1 MKLQV
6 QTLLNN
12 RYRITA
18 FLSQGGFGY
27 TYLADDDLF
36 GKKVCIKE
44 LYINNRSTRGPR
56 QEVITEDSSDF
67 SFEHFS
73 TRFWEEAK
81 QLAAFDH
88 PNIVKV
94 KDFFKSNGST
104 YFVMEYIEG
113 ETLQAKKLKGELND
127 EQRIFA
133 VMTQLLAAVETVHNA
148 GMLHRDIKPENILIA
163 NDNRVVLIDF
173 GSARDFEDGKT
184 LAHTTLISPGY
195 APIEQYSNRAKRGA
209 YTDIYALGATLYF
222 LLTGQK
228 PLPATDRYREQLP
241 SPQQLNPAIST
252 QLSSAVMMAMAM
264 EPEDRFQ
271 SVADFKAALLLSGKN
286 VEKTVVTEILP
297 QKEIAN
303 KEKTPVVQ
311 SPAVEEKP
319 VKKSNT
325 LFYGGMAVLLL
336 ALVGFLVWGRADT
349 TDQTY
354 CQCYETLADKINNQQ
369 TDSLK
374 VSVYDSGV
382 KECEKNEKKDKD
394 CKAKAELEK
403 TIAPVKEAEAKR
415 LRSEKLKMEEQKKK
429 EDEKK
434 KKEKPA
440 PNSTTDNCEYPNGNG
455 TINCLYKKEPRWKSE
470 KVKCVIES
478 VKKGNGTIFISDIVD
493 ANKDGKIDDYELV
506 RTVFIDGYYYFYNET
521 YTSGAGNPYKP
532 FRCEG
537 EKIIRVE

>member
-73 TRFWEEAK
+73 NRFWEEAR

-113 ETLQAKKLKGELND
+113 ETLQAKKLKGGLKD
-127 EQRIFA
+127 EQSIFA
-133 VMTQLLAAVETVHNA
+133 VMTQLLAAVDTVHNA
-148 GMLHRDIKPENILIA
+148 GMLHRDIKPENVLIA

-173 GSARDFEDGKT
+173 GSARDYEEAKT
-184 LAHTTLISPGY
+184 LTQSTILTPGY

-209 YTDIYALGATLYF
+209 FTDIYALGATLYF

-228 PLPATDRYREQLP
+228 PMPATDRYREQLP

-271 SVADFKAALLLSGKN
+271 TVADLKAALLLSGKK
-286 VEKTVVTEILP
+286 VEKPVVTEILP
-297 QKEIAN
+297 VTELPKP
-303 KEKTPVVQ
+303 EKKIVQ

-319 VKKSNT
+319 VKKSDA
-325 LFYGGMAVLLL
+325 LIYGGIIAFVFILL
-336 ALVGFLVWGRADT
+336 AFLVWVRG
-349 TDQTY
+349 
-354 CQCYETLADKINNQQ
+354 
-369 TDSLK
+369 
-374 VSVYDSGV
+374 
-382 KECEKNEKKDKD
+382 
-394 CKAKAELEK
+394 EK
-403 TIAPVKEAEAKR
+403 TTEAYCECYKNLFDRINGEKSDSVKIEMFSKQTKACEDQKRKDEKACLEQKHLTDYIDVVNRRIANASKKTEAEDD
-415 LRSEKLKMEEQKKK
+415 EETVGSFKIGKQ
-429 EDEKK
+429 E
-434 KKEKPA
+434 
-440 PNSTTDNCEYPNGNG
+440 GN
-455 TINCLYKKEPRWKSE
+455 
-470 KVKCVIES
+470 
-478 VKKGNGTIFISDIVD
+478 KGD
-493 ANKDGKIDDYELV
+493 ANKNETNKSSAKTTITEPSTTTVTKTIGRCNQPISHEVKVKETLSSIAYIYKKDCNDLDVEDLIAANGGREDMRKGGKITFTCKCKD
-506 RTVFIDGYYYFYNET
+506 N
-521 YTSGAGNPYKP
+521 
-532 FRCEG
+532 
-537 EKIIRVE
+537 

>member
-44 LYINNRSTRGPR
+44 LFISGRSTRGLK
-56 QEVITEDSSDF
+56 QEVITEDTTDF

-73 TRFWEEAK
+73 TRFWEEAR

-113 ETLQAKKLKGELND
+113 ETLQAKKLKGGLKD
-127 EQRIFA
+127 EQSIFA
-133 VMTQLLAAVETVHNA
+133 VMTQLLDAVETVHNA
-148 GMLHRDIKPENILIA
+148 GMLHRDIKPENVLIA

-173 GSARDFEDGKT
+173 GSARDYEEAKT
-184 LAHTTLISPGY
+184 LTQSTILTPGY

-209 YTDIYALGATLYF
+209 FTDIYALGATLYF

-228 PLPATDRYREQLP
+228 PMPATDRYREQLP

-271 SVADFKAALLLSGKN
+271 TVADLKAAFLLSGKK
-286 VEKTVVTEILP
+286 VEKPVVTEILP
-297 QKEIAN
+297 VAEIP
-303 KEKTPVVQ
+303 KSEKKIVQ

-319 VKKSNT
+319 AKKSNVM
-325 LFYGGMAVLLL
+325 LLVGMAVVLL
-336 ALVGFLVWGRADT
+336 ALVGFLVWGRGEKIT
-349 TDQTY
+349 EQKY
-354 CQCYETLADKINNQQ
+354 CECYKHLSDRIKGEKI
-369 TDSLK
+369 DSLK
-374 VSVYDSGV
+374 IVTFEKDSEECNKKK
-382 KECEKNEKKDKD
+382 KET
-394 CKAKAELEK
+394 CKEQTDLEK
-403 TIAPVKEAEAKR
+403 TVATVKEAEAKR
-415 LRSEKLKMEEQKKK
+415 LDEKGGKKDPKDDENIKDPKEGKKDEPKKK
-429 EDEKK
+429 EETKAV
-434 KKEKPA
+434 KKEENNTTQKEAKNEPENKTSDDCGTA
-440 PNSTTDNCEYPNGNG
+440 ITHYISRGDKLSSIVQKYKSTCNNITEASLRIDNNSNELHVGEYI
-455 TINCLYKKEPRWKSE
+455 TFTC
-470 KVKCVIES
+470 KC
-478 VKKGNGTIFISDIVD
+478 K
-493 ANKDGKIDDYELV
+493 
-506 RTVFIDGYYYFYNET
+506 
-521 YTSGAGNPYKP
+521 
-532 FRCEG
+532 
-537 EKIIRVE
+537 

>member
-6 QTLLNN
+6 QTQLDN

-27 TYLADDDLF
+27 TYLAEDLF

-44 LYINNRSTRGPR
+44 LFISGRSTRGPK

-113 ETLQAKKLKGELND
+113 ETLQAKKLKGELNG

-163 NDNRVVLIDF
+163 SDNRVVLIDF

-241 SPQQLNPAIST
+241 GPQQLNPAIST

-271 SVADFKAALLLSGKN
+271 SVADLKAALLLSGKAKETTVQTKILPPTEIHN
-286 VEKTVVTEILP
+286 PDKTVKAETTT
-297 QKEIAN
+297 KE
-303 KEKTPVVQ
+303 VG
-311 SPAVEEKP
+311 KP
-319 VKKSNT
+319 VKKSIALIFGAT
-325 LFYGGMAVLLL
+325 GIVLLL
-336 ALVGFLVWGRADT
+336 LLAFVFLRPGIKE
-349 TDQTY
+349 QTY
-354 CQCYETLADKINNQQ
+354 CDCYKSLSDKINNHKS
-369 TDSLK
+369 DSSK
-374 VSVYDSGV
+374 IVVYAENKSLCDELGFG
-382 KECEKNEKKDKD
+382 D
-394 CKAKAELEK
+394 CQAQIDLEK
-403 TIAPVKEAEAKR
+403 TIAAVKESEAKR
-415 LRSEKLKMEEQKKK
+415 LKKAGNKKGDENVKDDLTNKAEIDKKKK
-429 EDEKK
+429 EDTKK
-434 KKEKPA
+434 KDESKTKLKVYR
-440 PNSTTDNCEYPNGNG
+440 NYPGKG
-455 TINCLYKKEPRWKSE
+455 KG
-470 KVKCVIES
+470 IE
-478 VKKGNGTIFISDIVD
+478 NIYW
-493 ANKDGKIDDYELV
+493 DGKLPLYSHVFYIEITPDEDGIYKMWSATNEDRTPRELWMRKGDVKYVYKFKTYEECLLWCKENL
-506 RTVFIDGYYYFYNET
+506 DL
-521 YTSGAGNPYKP
+521 
-532 FRCEG
+532 
-537 EKIIRVE
+537 

>member
-44 LYINNRSTRGPR
+44 LFISGRSTRGLK
-56 QEVITEDSSDF
+56 QEVITEDTTDF

-73 TRFWEEAK
+73 TRFWEEAR

-94 KDFFKSNGST
+94 KDFFRSNGST

-113 ETLQAKKLKGELND
+113 ETLQAKKLKGGLKD
-127 EQRIFA
+127 EQSIFA

-148 GMLHRDIKPENILIA
+148 GMLHRDIKPENVLIA

-173 GSARDFEDGKT
+173 GSARDYEEAKT
-184 LAHTTLISPGY
+184 LTQSTILTPGY

-209 YTDIYALGATLYF
+209 FTDIYALGATLYF

-228 PLPATDRYREQLP
+228 PMPATDRYREQLP

-271 SVADFKAALLLSGKN
+271 TVADLKAALLLSGKN
-286 VEKTVVTEILP
+286 VVKPAVTETRTLNEVLTPPKTAQIETHN
-297 QKEIAN
+297 EI
-303 KEKTPVVQ
+303 T
-311 SPAVEEKP
+311 EKP
-319 VKKSNT
+319 VKKSKAL
-325 LFYGGMAVLLL
+325 LFGGIAVFIIILL
-336 ALVGFLVWGRADT
+336 AFLVLGRGGKT
-349 TDQTY
+349 TELTY
-354 CQCYETLADKINNQQ
+354 CDCYKTIVERVNNQQ
-369 TDSLK
+369 ADSLK
-374 VSVYDSGV
+374 VSVYESGV
-382 KECEKNEKKDKD
+382 IECEKIEEKDKD
-394 CKAKAELEK
+394 CPAKADLEK
-403 TIAPVKEAEAKR
+403 TIAAAKEEAIRLQIENGQLQIEKADKKDPEDDENIKDPKEVKKDEP
-415 LRSEKLKMEEQKKK
+415 KKK
-429 EDEKK
+429 EDTKTI
-434 KKEKPA
+434 KKEETKK
-440 PNSTTDNCEYPNGNG
+440 STVFNQDQSWRCGNTILHEINEHNITEIYAKFKEECTD
-455 TINCLYKKEPRWKSE
+455 L
-470 KVKCVIES
+470 S
-478 VKKGNGTIFISDIVD
+478 VKNLVEANGGKEYLKKGQTITFTC
-493 ANKDGKIDDYELV
+493 KCK
-506 RTVFIDGYYYFYNET
+506 
-521 YTSGAGNPYKP
+521 
-532 FRCEG
+532 
-537 EKIIRVE
+537 